1 MKESIFTISCK
12 MSDVQQK
19 TVSVHLRLLV
29 VIIVVACTMTA
40 FSDANDNILGNSHRG
55 IRGVPARHEESPQL
69 LAGDEDDRY
78 RISQT
83 TNTSTIQIDEIRILQ
98 ENEPLSSSPADSKQ
112 LRHIVERWCDEYG
125 PHKFDW

>member
-40 FSDANDNILGNSHRG
+40 FSGANDNILENSHRG
-55 IRGVPARHEESPQL
+55 IRGVPARHEEEPQL
-69 LAGDEDDRY
+69 LVGDEDDRF
-78 RISQT
+78 RISHT

-98 ENEPLSSSPADSKQ
+98 ENEPLLQFS
-112 LRHIVERWCDEYG
+112 C
-125 PHKFDW
+125 